1 MYKNFIFL
9 LKRYIIQLKFVA
21 YIPSIKIKIQH
32 NKKENKKNRKK
43 SVK

>member
-9 LKRYIIQLKFVA
+9 LKRYIIQLKFV
-21 YIPSIKIKIQH
+21 PSIKIKIKH

>member
-1 MYKNFIFL
+1 MYKNFIFF

-21 YIPSIKIKIQH
+21 SIPSIKKQIQH
-32 NKKENKKNRKK
+32 NKKKNKKNRKK